1 MAQTAVNFRIDENVK
16 KNMEQV
22 CSEMGMTMSAAFNI
36 FAAKV
41 VRERRIPFEITA
53 DSFYS
58 EMNMKHLR
66 RGVKALNEGKG
77 IEHDLIEVK

>member
-36 FAAKV
+36 FAVKV

-53 DSFYS
+53 DPFYS